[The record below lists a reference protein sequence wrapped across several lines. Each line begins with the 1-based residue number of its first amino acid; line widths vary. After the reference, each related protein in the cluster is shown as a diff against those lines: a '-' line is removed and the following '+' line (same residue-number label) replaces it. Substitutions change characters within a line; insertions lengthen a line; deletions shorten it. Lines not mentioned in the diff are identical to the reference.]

1 MTREVLIPNAR
12 VPFWRNQR
20 VLRAVAQVVVAAA
33 VLFLLYVLWFNV
45 TNNMRARGVRTDF
58 NFLDQPFG
66 VRIAGSDLSPSA
78 PVRSALLNGIR
89 NTFALAIVGL
99 PLLTILGVIVGV
111 GRLSTNW
118 LVAKISSAYVEI
130 LRNLPPLLV
139 VIFAFQAVILR
150 LPPARNPITPFGW
163 FVISNLEFHVP
174 GFRAGDNYRP
184 FMMVMLV
191 AVLLGAL
198 LWWWRTRVHE
208 RTGTPHH
215 RWLWSLG
222 TIGLVGAIAYLIL
235 DRPLTI
241 ILPRLEGR
249 VVDGGYRGL
258 GAFFAVVGALAFYTS
273 SHVAEIVRG
282 SILAVPKGQSEAA
295 SALALSGFQRLRF
308 VVLPQA
314 MRIALPPIINQYLN
328 YVKNTSLAIAVGFAE
343 VTLVAFQAIGNGQ
356 PAPQVVVLL
365 MGSYLIFSLVISLL
379 VNLYN
384 RHLRIVTR

>member
-1 MTREVLIPNAR
+1 MIPSAR

-20 VLRAVAQVVVAAA
+20 VLRIAAQVVAAA
-33 VLFLLYVLWFNV
+33 AVFFLLYVLWFNV

-66 VRIAGSDLSPSA
+66 VRIAGSDLSPTA

-99 PLLTILGVIVGV
+99 PLLTILGIIVGV

-184 FMMVMLV
+184 FTLVLVV
-191 AVLLGAL
+191 AVLLGAV

-208 RTGTPHH
+208 RTGTSHH

-222 TIGLVGAIAYLIL
+222 TIALVGGIAYLML
-235 DRPLTI
+235 GRPLTI
-241 ILPRLEGR
+241 TLPELEGR

-343 VTLVAFQAIGNGQ
+343 VTLIAFQAIGNGQ
-356 PAPQVVVLL
+356 PAPQVVILL

>member
-1 MTREVLIPNAR
+1 LTPKPA

-20 VLRAVAQVVVAAA
+20 VLRIVAQVVAAA
-33 VLFLLYVLWFNV
+33 AIFFLLYVLWFNV

-58 NFLDQPFG
+58 VFLDQPFG

-99 PLLTILGVIVGV
+99 PLLTIFGILVGV

-118 LVAKISSAYVEI
+118 LVAKISTAYVEI

-184 FMMVMLV
+184 FMYVV
-191 AVLLGAL
+191 LGATIL
-198 LWWWRTRVHE
+198 GAFLWWWRTRVHD
-208 RTGTPHH
+208 RTGAPHH
-215 RWLWSLG
+215 RWAWSLG
-222 TIGLVGAIAYLIL
+222 SFVVLGAIAYLFL
-235 DRPLTI
+235 GRPLTI
-241 ILPRLEGR
+241 TLPTLEGR

-258 GAFFAVVGALAFYTS
+258 GAYFAVMGALVFYTS

-282 SILAVPKGQSEAA
+282 SIQAVPKGQTEAA

-343 VTLVAFQAIGNGQ
+343 VTLISFQAIGNGQ
-356 PAPQVVVLL
+356 PAPQVVLLL

-384 RHLRIVTR
+384 RHLRLVIR

>member
-1 MTREVLIPNAR
+1 LIPSAR

-20 VLRAVAQVVVAAA
+20 VLRIAAQVVAAA
-33 VLFLLYVLWFNV
+33 AVFFLLYVLWFNV

-66 VRIAGSDLSPSA
+66 VRIAGSDLSPTA

-99 PLLTILGVIVGV
+99 PLLTILGIIVGV

-184 FMMVMLV
+184 FTLVLVV
-191 AVLLGAL
+191 AVLLGAV

-208 RTGTPHH
+208 RTGTSHH

-222 TIGLVGAIAYLIL
+222 TIALVGGIAYLML
-235 DRPLTI
+235 GRPLTI
-241 ILPRLEGR
+241 TFPELEGR

-343 VTLVAFQAIGNGQ
+343 VTLIAFQAIGNGQ
-356 PAPQVVVLL
+356 PAPQVVILL

>member
-1 MTREVLIPNAR
+1 LIPSAR

-20 VLRAVAQVVVAAA
+20 VLRIAAQVVAAA
-33 VLFLLYVLWFNV
+33 AVFFLLYVLWFNV

-66 VRIAGSDLSPSA
+66 VRIAGSDLSPTA

-99 PLLTILGVIVGV
+99 PLLTILGIIVGV

-184 FMMVMLV
+184 FTLVLVV
-191 AVLLGAL
+191 AVLLGAV

-222 TIGLVGAIAYLIL
+222 TIALVGGIAYLML
-235 DRPLTI
+235 GRPLTI
-241 ILPRLEGR
+241 TFPELEGR

-343 VTLVAFQAIGNGQ
+343 VTLIAFQAIGNGQ
-356 PAPQVVVLL
+356 PAPQVVILL

>member
-1 MTREVLIPNAR
+1 MTPSPS

-20 VLRAVAQVVVAAA
+20 VLRVVAQVVAAA
-33 VLFLLYVLWFNV
+33 AIFFLLYVLWFNV

-58 NFLDQPFG
+58 EFLDQPFG

-89 NTFALAIVGL
+89 NTFALAVVGL
-99 PLLTILGVIVGV
+99 PLLTILGILVGV

-118 LVAKISSAYVEI
+118 LVAKISTAYVEI

-150 LPPARNPITPFGW
+150 LPPARNPVTPFGW
-163 FVISNLEFHVP
+163 LVISNLEFHVP

-184 FMMVMLV
+184 FMLV
-191 AVLLGAL
+191 VVAATVLGAF
-198 LWWWRTRVHE
+198 LWWWRTRVHD
-208 RTGTPHH
+208 RTGSPHH
-215 RWLWSLG
+215 RWAWSLG
-222 TIGLVGAIAYLIL
+222 SVLVLGATAYLFL
-235 DRPLTI
+235 GRPLTI
-241 ILPRLEGR
+241 TLPTLEGR

-258 GAFFAVVGALAFYTS
+258 GAYFAVMGALVFYTS

-282 SILAVPKGQSEAA
+282 SILAVPKGQTEAA

-343 VTLVAFQAIGNGQ
+343 VTLIAFQAIGNGQ
-356 PAPQVVVLL
+356 PAPQVVLLL

-384 RHLRIVTR
+384 RHLRLVTR

>member
-1 MTREVLIPNAR
+1 MIPSAR
-12 VPFWRNQR
+12 VPFWRDQR
-20 VLRAVAQVVVAAA
+20 VLRVAAQVVAALA
-33 VLFLLYVLWFNV
+33 VFFLLYVLWFNV

-66 VRIAGSDLSPSA
+66 VRIAGSDLRPTA
-78 PVRSALLNGIR
+78 PVRLALLNGIR

-99 PLLTILGVIVGV
+99 PLLTILGILVGV

-150 LPPARNPITPFGW
+150 LPAARNPITPFGW

-184 FMMVMLV
+184 FMLVVLV

-222 TIGLVGAIAYLIL
+222 TIALVGAIAYLIL
-235 DRPLTI
+235 GRPLTI
-241 ILPRLEGR
+241 TLPQLEGR

-282 SILAVPKGQSEAA
+282 SILAVPKGQTEAA
-295 SALALSGFQRLRF
+295 SALAHSGLQRLRF

-365 MGSYLIFSLVISLL
+365 MGSYLVFSLVISLL

-384 RHLRIVTR
+384 RHLRIVAR

>member
-1 MTREVLIPNAR
+1 MIPSAR

-20 VLRAVAQVVVAAA
+20 VLRIAAQVVAAA
-33 VLFLLYVLWFNV
+33 AVFFLLYVLWFNV

-66 VRIAGSDLSPSA
+66 VRIAGSDLSPTA

-99 PLLTILGVIVGV
+99 PLLTILGIIVGV

-184 FMMVMLV
+184 FTLVLVV
-191 AVLLGAL
+191 AVLLGAV

-208 RTGTPHH
+208 RTGTSHH

-222 TIGLVGAIAYLIL
+222 TIALVGGIAYLML
-235 DRPLTI
+235 GRPLTI
-241 ILPRLEGR
+241 TFPELEGR

-343 VTLVAFQAIGNGQ
+343 VTLIAFQAIGNGQ
-356 PAPQVVVLL
+356 PAPQVVILL

>member
-1 MTREVLIPNAR
+1 MIPSAR
-12 VPFWRNQR
+12 VPFWRNQQ
-20 VLRAVAQVVVAAA
+20 VLRIAAQVVAAA
-33 VLFLLYVLWFNV
+33 AVFFLLYVLWFNV

-66 VRIAGSDLSPSA
+66 VRIAGSDLSPTA

-99 PLLTILGVIVGV
+99 PLLTILGIIVGV

-184 FMMVMLV
+184 FTLVLVV
-191 AVLLGAL
+191 AVLLGAV
-198 LWWWRTRVHE
+198 LWWWRTRIHE

-222 TIGLVGAIAYLIL
+222 TIALVGGIAYLML
-235 DRPLTI
+235 GRPLTI
-241 ILPRLEGR
+241 TFPELEGR

-343 VTLVAFQAIGNGQ
+343 VTLIAFQAIGNGQ
-356 PAPQVVVLL
+356 PAPQVVILL

>member
-1 MTREVLIPNAR
+1 
-12 VPFWRNQR
+12 
-20 VLRAVAQVVVAAA
+20 VLRALAQIIVAAA

-99 PLLTILGVIVGV
+99 PLLTILGIVVGV

-174 GFRAGDNYRP
+174 GLRAGDNYGP
-184 FMMVMLV
+184 FMMVLLV
-191 AVLLGAL
+191 AVLLGAF
-198 LWWWRTRVHE
+198 LWWWRTRVQE

-215 RWLWSLG
+215 RWLWGLG
-222 TIGLVGAIAYLIL
+222 TVALVGAIAYLIL

-241 ILPRLEGR
+241 TLPRLEGR